1 MLACIFSILI
11 IIFDVKLF
19 QIVDLT
25 GGAPLFSMDKTLIF
39 SFLISQYIVFLLDV
53 YINSLYVPP

>member
-1 MLACIFSILI
+1 MLDSIFSILI

-25 GGAPLFSMDKTLIF
+25 GGAPLFSMDKVLIF

-53 YINSLYVPP
+53 YINRLYVPP

>member
-1 MLACIFSILI
+1 MLACIFSILT

-19 QIVDLT
+19 QIVNLT
-25 GGAPLFSMDKTLIF
+25 GGASLFSMDKDLIF

-53 YINSLYVPP
+53 YIYRLYVLL

>member
-1 MLACIFSILI
+1 MLAYIFSVLI

-19 QIVDLT
+19 QLVDLM
-25 GGAPLFSMDKTLIF
+25 GGAPLFSMNKVLIF

-53 YINSLYVPP
+53 YINKLYVTP